1 MARSNVVV
9 VPTKS
14 RRRRA
19 VLRAAGASSEV
30 RPSEPA
36 SDLRGR
42 QPVRITVEG
51 HNLVA
56 YGFRDQRVEIPRG
69 SVSAVRLLGDRSLIL
84 FDRDRRMLLKAP
96 GGWNRAAVGALCKR
110 AGLPHPTWVISSD
123 GDISE
128 SRSAPRWRRAPGY
141 RRLRVRP
148 RMYVPARIVLGGVA
162 IALTGAG
169 LGAVA
174 ALALALPG
182 SVGAVRSL
190 LAIAGGA
197 AGGAAGLWLF
207 TVGARAGRAA
217 IRWAAASREMGSVAP
232 WSPFYPHDVDRRRRE
247 KGLTVA
253 MALAVP
259 ALIIWGPGVGIYA
272 LVHGGDARLG
282 NLISGAL
289 LTLALPVLTW
299 RLARRARPP
308 NRADPE
314 AQSDG
319 NW

>member
-19 VLRAAGASSEV
+19 VLRAAGAPSEV
-30 RPSEPA
+30 RPNEPA

-42 QPVRITVEG
+42 QPVRMTVEG

-69 SVSAVRLLGDRSLIL
+69 SVSAVMLLGDRSLIL
-84 FDRDRRMLLKAP
+84 LDRDRRTLLKAP
-96 GGWNRAAVGALCKR
+96 GDWNRAALAALCKR
-110 AGLPHPTWVISSD
+110 AGLPHPTWVTSSD

-128 SRSAPRWRRAPGY
+128 SRSAPGWRRAPGY

-148 RMYVPARIVLGGVA
+148 RMFVPARIVL
-162 IALTGAG
+162 
-169 LGAVA
+169 
-174 ALALALPG
+174 
-182 SVGAVRSL
+182 
-190 LAIAGGA
+190 
-197 AGGAAGLWLF
+197 GGAAGLWLF
-207 TVGARAGRAA
+207 TAGARAGWAA

-299 RLARRARPP
+299 RLARRASRQ
-308 NRADPE
+308 NRADRE
-314 AQSDG
+314 ELIEG
-319 NW
+319 IW